1 MTIKDAPI
9 PELIQRARRAVEL
22 EAPAVLAAAQRYA
35 NAPQKGSP
43 RRMDTARVKRVTG
56 RKGQAQRDIVNLT
69 QHTARLLFTSF
80 YDHLVSF
87 GRLLGSD
94 SMVSVFAH
102 TTVSRAA
109 CEAAVRCA
117 WLLDPQISS
126 EERMVRSAVIIFNG
140 SEDRV
145 RGAKLTLAL
154 TDRQDVVQNC
164 VEDRVKCH
172 DLIKSAGMRFERD
185 RRGKETASISYPQA
199 RAKVPVKINVTDLMS
214 QYLPGVPGWY
224 LIGSGAAHSLPWSL
238 QDAVADP
245 TDAAKL
251 VVSPSPLE
259 AAAGAEAALDSAAL
273 LTQTYAHYFGHD
285 PKAEMRAHRQRRGM
299 IDRLM
304 QEYGSPQLQARLRG
318 LAT

>member
-1 MTIKDAPI
+1 
-9 PELIQRARRAVEL
+9 
-22 EAPAVLAAAQRYA
+22 
-35 NAPQKGSP
+35 
-43 RRMDTARVKRVTG
+43 MDTAKVKRVTG
-56 RKGQAQRDIVNLT
+56 RKGQAQRDMVNLT
-69 QHTARLLFTSF
+69 QHTARLFFTSF

-94 SMVSVFAH
+94 GMVSVFAH
-102 TTVSRAA
+102 TTLSRAA

-126 EERMVRSAVIIFNG
+126 EERMIRSAVIIFNG
-140 SEDRV
+140 AEDRV
-145 RGAKLTLAL
+145 RGARLTLAV
-154 TDRQDVVQNC
+154 TNCQEVVRNC
-164 VEDRVKCH
+164 VKDRAKYH
-172 DLIKSAGMRFERD
+172 DLIKSAGMRFELD
-185 RRGKETASISYPQA
+185 RRGKEIASISYPQV

-214 QYLPGVPGWY
+214 RYLPGVPGWY

-273 LTQTYAHYFGHD
+273 FTQTYAHYFGHD
-285 PKAEMRAHRQRRGM
+285 PEAEMRAHRQRRGM
-299 IDRLM
+299 LDQLM
-304 QEYGSPQLQARLRG
+304 QEYGSSRLQARPHG